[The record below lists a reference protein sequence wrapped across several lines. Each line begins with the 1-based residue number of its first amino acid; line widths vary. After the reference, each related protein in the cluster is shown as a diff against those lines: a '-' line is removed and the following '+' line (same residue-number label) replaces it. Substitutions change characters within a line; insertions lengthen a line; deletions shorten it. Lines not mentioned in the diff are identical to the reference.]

1 MGVAARTALRLP
13 VRHAKGG
20 FDMGKFA
27 RTWQLMTASWQM
39 LMQDKRLIVFPLIS
53 GMALAIII
61 ALFAMPVFVELHGHA
76 RLHGPVQLSAPMY
89 AALCVFYFLDYFVI
103 IFFNSALIACVLR
116 QIDGEQPSL
125 GYGLAFAWQR
135 LPQIFGW
142 ALMTSTV
149 GILLRLLEEKVGF
162 IGRVVVGLLGM
173 AWSVTAFLVVPVLV
187 AEGSGPI
194 ESYKR
199 SVEMLKQTWG
209 EQIIGNVSFGLVFAL
224 FGIVPAM
231 ILFFL
236 AIGAGA
242 AAMLAVG
249 AIMVVWLVAL
259 ALVQS
264 TLQTIYQAAIY
275 VYAASG
281 EAPPGF
287 DNQLVSEAFA
297 PKQSRNWL

>member
-1 MGVAARTALRLP
+1 
-13 VRHAKGG
+13 
-20 FDMGKFA
+20 MGKFA
-27 RTWQLMTASWQM
+27 RTWQLMAASWRM
-39 LMQDKRLIVFPLIS
+39 LMQDKRLVVFPLVS
-53 GMALAIII
+53 GVALAIII
-61 ALFAMPVFVELHGHA
+61 ALFAMPVFVELHGYA
-76 RLHGPVQLSAPMY
+76 RFQGPVQLSGPMY

-116 QIDGEQPSL
+116 QIDGGQPSL

-162 IGRVVVGLLGM
+162 IGRIVVGLLGM
-173 AWSVTAFLVVPVLV
+173 AWSVTSFLVVPVLV
-187 AEGSGPI
+187 AEGTGPV
-194 ESYKR
+194 ESYRR
-199 SVEMLKQTWG
+199 SVDMLKRTWG
-209 EQIIGNVSFGLVFAL
+209 EQIIGNVSFGLIFGL
-224 FGIVPAM
+224 FGILPAM
-231 ILFFL
+231 VLFFF

-242 AAMLAVG
+242 GAMLVVG
-249 AIMVVWLVAL
+249 AILVVWLVAL

-275 VYAASG
+275 VYATRG

-287 DNQLVSEAFA
+287 DKQLVSEAFA
-297 PKQSRNWL
+297 PKQSRNGL

>member
-1 MGVAARTALRLP
+1 V
-13 VRHAKGG
+13 
-20 FDMGKFA
+20 
-27 RTWQLMTASWQM
+27 
-39 LMQDKRLIVFPLIS
+39 
-53 GMALAIII
+53 ALAIVI
-61 ALFAMPVFVELHGHA
+61 AFFAMPVFVELHGHA
-76 RLHGPVQLSAPMY
+76 RLQGPVPLSAPMY

-103 IFFNSALIACVLR
+103 IFFNSALVACVLR
-116 QIDGEQPSL
+116 QVDGEQPSL
-125 GYGLAFAWQR
+125 RYGLAFAWQR

-162 IGRVVVGLLGM
+162 IGRIVVGLLGM
-173 AWSVTAFLVVPVLV
+173 AWSVTSFLVVPVLV
-187 AEGSGPI
+187 AEGTGPI

-209 EQIIGNVSFGLVFAL
+209 EQIIGNVSFGLIFAL

-242 AAMLAVG
+242 AAILAVG
-249 AIMVVWLVAL
+249 AILVVWLVVL
-259 ALVQS
+259 ALIQS

-275 VYAASG
+275 LYAANG

-287 DNQLVSEAFA
+287 DNQLVAEAFA
-297 PKQSRNWL
+297 PKQSRQLL

>member
-1 MGVAARTALRLP
+1 V
-13 VRHAKGG
+13 
-20 FDMGKFA
+20 
-27 RTWQLMTASWQM
+27 
-39 LMQDKRLIVFPLIS
+39 
-53 GMALAIII
+53 
-61 ALFAMPVFVELHGHA
+61 
-76 RLHGPVQLSAPMY
+76 
-89 AALCVFYFLDYFVI
+89 
-103 IFFNSALIACVLR
+103 
-116 QIDGEQPSL
+116 
-125 GYGLAFAWQR
+125 
-135 LPQIFGW
+135 
-142 ALMTSTV
+142 TS
-149 GILLRLLEEKVGF
+149 
-162 IGRVVVGLLGM
+162 
-173 AWSVTAFLVVPVLV
+173 FLVVPVLV

-199 SVEMLKQTWG
+199 SVEMLRQTWG
-209 EQIIGNVSFGLVFAL
+209 EQIIGNVSFGLIFAL

-231 ILFFL
+231 ALFVL

-242 AAMLAVG
+242 AALLTVG
-249 AIMVVWLVAL
+249 AILIVWLVAL